1 MTMATAGAD
10 GDPWVSPVYFA
21 AGDRDG
27 LLWLSEPGTRHSLN
41 IAARPRIA
49 VVIFDSRVAIGE
61 AQALYGSGEA
71 AEVAGEQ
78 LETAIAA
85 FSRGSQADGAGAW
98 SVEEVTAP
106 ARLRL
111 YRAAITSWS
120 VLDSLGDSREGDRRT
135 QVTL

>member
-27 LLWLSEPGTRHSLN
+27 LLWVSEPGTRHSLN

-106 ARLRL
+106 LACASIGRRSPPGRCSTASATRAR
-111 YRAAITSWS
+111 ATGA
-120 VLDSLGDSREGDRRT
+120 RR
-135 QVTL
+135 

>member
-21 AGDRDG
+21 AGDRDE
-27 LLWLSEPGTRHSLN
+27 LLWVSEPGTRHSLN

-71 AEVAGEQ
+71 ARSNGSPSPRCMARSASPRRHRAPTWSALTAALGFRSAG
-78 LETAIAA
+78 
-85 FSRGSQADGAGAW
+85 
-98 SVEEVTAP
+98 
-106 ARLRL
+106 RLHD
-111 YRAAITSWS
+111 A
-120 VLDSLGDSREGDRRT
+120 VEGDEGLHCQFSHRVLLRDD
-135 QVTL
+135 VCLY